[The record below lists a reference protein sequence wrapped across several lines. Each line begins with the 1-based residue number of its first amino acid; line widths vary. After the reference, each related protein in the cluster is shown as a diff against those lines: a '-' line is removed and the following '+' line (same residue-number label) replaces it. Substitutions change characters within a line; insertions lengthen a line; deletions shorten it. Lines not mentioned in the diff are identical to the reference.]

1 MKIIRNLSLKNF
13 NTFGID
19 VKAACMAEIECA
31 EDLKQLK
38 DASLPEPFFCLGQGS
53 NLLFTGDFQ
62 GTLLHFVNSGWEVVS
77 QNNEDVI
84 IRANAGCI
92 WDELVKQMLNE
103 GYYGLENLSLI
114 PGTVGSTP
122 VQNIGAYGA
131 EAAQFIVS
139 VHVFDRDKQEFFD
152 IDNKDCD
159 FGYRHSIFK
168 SKPSWIVV
176 SVDYHLKT
184 VASTSTHYKAV
195 EEYLQKNKLDGKDP
209 LVVREAVVAIRESKL
224 PDYKLM
230 GNAGSFFRN
239 PVVEK
244 KLFDQLQK
252 KFPEMPFYTEADG
265 RYKIPA
271 AWLIEK
277 SGWKGFQGFHAGVH
291 DKQPLILVNLGGASG
306 LEIKMLA
313 EEIQT
318 SIKNNFGIQLYPE
331 VIYL

>member
-1 MKIIRNLSLKNF
+1 MTTAYDISLKDF

-19 VKAACMAEIECA
+19 VKAACMAEIETD
-31 EDLKQLK
+31 EDLLKLK
-38 DASLPEPFFCLGQGS
+38 DASFPEPFFCIGQGS
-53 NLLFTGDFQ
+53 NLLFTDDFK
-62 GTLLHFVNSGWEVVS
+62 GTLIRFVNKGWEVIS
-77 QNNEDVI
+77 QHKESVI

-92 WDELVKQMLNE
+92 WDELVEQTLKH
-103 GYYGLENLSLI
+103 GYFGLENLSLI

-139 VHVFDRDKQEFFD
+139 VHVFDRETQTFFD
-152 IDNKDCD
+152 VENKDCD

-168 SKPSWIVV
+168 SKPSWMVV
-176 SVDYHLKT
+176 SVDYSLKT
-184 VASTSTHYKAV
+184 VAATSTHYKAV
-195 EEYLQKNKLDGKDP
+195 EEYLQKNNLDGNNP
-209 LVVREAVVAIRESKL
+209 IVVRNAVIAIRESKL
-224 PDYKLM
+224 PDYKLV

-239 PVVEK
+239 PVIEK
-244 KLFDQLQK
+244 KLFDQLHK
-252 KFPEMPFYTEADG
+252 KFPEMPFYTEADE

-277 SGWKGFQGFHAGVH
+277 SGWKGFRGFNAGVH
-291 DKQPLILVNLGGASG
+291 DKQPLILINLGGATG
-306 LEIKMLA
+306 REIKMLA

-318 SIKNNFGIQLYPE
+318 SIKNNFGIQLHPE

>member
-1 MKIIRNLSLKNF
+1 MRVFRNISLKKY

-19 VKAACMAEIECA
+19 VKAACLAEIENA
-31 EDLKQLK
+31 SDLLNLK
-38 DASLPEPFFCLGQGS
+38 DASLPEPFYCIGQGS
-53 NLLFTGDFQ
+53 NLLFTGDFG
-62 GTLLHFVNSGWEVVS
+62 GTLIRFVNSGWEVIS
-77 QNNEDVI
+77 RHEKDVV
-84 IRANAGCI
+84 IRVDAGCI
-92 WDELVKQMLNE
+92 WDELVELTLTE
-103 GYYGLENLSLI
+103 GYFGLENLSLI

-131 EAAQFIVS
+131 EASQFIAG
-139 VHVFDRDKQEFFD
+139 VHVFDRETQKFFD
-152 IDNKDCD
+152 IENKDCD

-168 SKPSWIVV
+168 SKPSWMVV
-176 SVDYHLKT
+176 SVDYRLKT
-184 VASTSTHYKAV
+184 VAATSTHYKAV
-195 EEYLQKNKLDGKDP
+195 EEYLQKNNLDGRDP
-209 LVVREAVVAIRESKL
+209 MVVRQAVIAIRESKL
-224 PDYKLM
+224 PDYKLI

-244 KLFDQLQK
+244 KLFDQLHK

-277 SGWKGFQGFHAGVH
+277 SGWKGFRGFNAGVH
-291 DKQPLILVNLGGASG
+291 DKQPLILVNLGGATG
-306 LEIKMLA
+306 REIKMLA

-318 SIKNNFGIQLYPE
+318 SIKNNFGIQLHPE

>member
-1 MKIIRNLSLKNF
+1 MKIAYNISLKNF

-19 VKAACMAEIECA
+19 VKAACMAEIENA
-31 EDLKQLK
+31 DDLLNLK
-38 DASLPEPFFCLGQGS
+38 DISLPEPFFCIGQGS
-53 NLLFTGDFQ
+53 NLLFTSDFK
-62 GTLLHFVNSGWEVVS
+62 GTLIHFINSGWKVIS
-77 QNNEDVI
+77 QHNEEVI

-92 WDELVKQMLNE
+92 WDELVEQTLLD
-103 GYYGLENLSLI
+103 GYYGMENLSLI

-139 VHVFDRDKQEFFD
+139 VHVFDNNAQRFFD
-152 IDNKDCD
+152 IENKDCE

-168 SKPSWIVV
+168 SKPSWMVV
-176 SVDYHLKT
+176 SVDYRLKT
-184 VASTSTHYKAV
+184 VAATSTHYRAV
-195 EEYLQKNKLDGKDP
+195 EEYLQKNNLDGRDP
-209 LVVREAVVAIRESKL
+209 MVVRNAVIAIRESKL
-224 PDYKLM
+224 PDYKLL

-239 PVVEK
+239 PVIEK
-244 KLFDQLQK
+244 KLFDQLYK
-252 KFPEMPFYTEADG
+252 KFPEMPFYPEADD

-277 SGWKGFQGFHAGVH
+277 SGWKGFRGFNAGVH
-291 DKQPLILVNLGGASG
+291 DQQPLILINLGGASG
-306 LEIKMLA
+306 QEIKMLA

-318 SIKNNFGIQLYPE
+318 SIKNNFGIQLHPE

>member
-1 MKIIRNLSLKNF
+1 MKIIRDISLKSF

-19 VKAACMAEIECA
+19 VKAACMAEIENA
-31 EDLKQLK
+31 DDLLNLT
-38 DASLPEPFFCLGQGS
+38 DALLPEPFFCIGQGS
-53 NLLFTGDFQ
+53 NLLFTSDFK
-62 GTLLHFVNSGWEVVS
+62 GTLIRFVNAGWKVVS
-77 QNNEDVI
+77 QYDNDVI

-92 WDELVKQMLNE
+92 WDELVEQTLIQ
-103 GYYGLENLSLI
+103 GYFGLENLSLI

-131 EAAQFIVS
+131 EASQFIVS
-139 VHVFDRDKQEFFD
+139 VRVFDREAVKFFD
-152 IDNKDCD
+152 IENKDCD

-168 SKPSWIVV
+168 SKPSWMVV
-176 SVDYHLKT
+176 SVDYRLKT
-184 VASTSTHYKAV
+184 VPSTSTHYKAV
-195 EEYLQKNKLDGKDP
+195 EDYLQKNNLDGSDP
-209 LVVREAVVAIRESKL
+209 MVVRDAVIVIRESKL
-224 PDYKLM
+224 PDYKLI

-244 KLFDQLQK
+244 KLFEQLFK
-252 KFPEMPFYTEADG
+252 KFPQMPFYTEADE

-277 SGWKGFQGFHAGVH
+277 SGWKGFRGFNAGVH
-291 DKQPLILVNLGGASG
+291 DKQPLILINFGGASG
-306 LEIKMLA
+306 QEIKMLA

-318 SIKNNFGIQLYPE
+318 SIKNNFGIQLHPE